1 VSVSV
6 TIDPRFL
13 ERILR
18 GPLARARVRARTD
31 RVEALAQRGG
41 DRHGSMGDA
50 VRSRVADGADGLP
63 RGEVWV
69 AHSAGRYVL
78 EGTRPHL
85 IRPRRARGPKARLR
99 FRARSGDVVFTKLVR
114 HPGYRGDNFLLEAL
128 RRGR

>member
-1 VSVSV
+1 MSVRV
-6 TIDPRFL
+6 TVDPRFL

-18 GPLARARVRARTD
+18 GTLARSRVQARTD
-31 RVEALAQRGG
+31 RVTTLAQRGG

-50 VRSRVADGADGLP
+50 VRSRVTDGPDGLP

-69 AHSAGRYVL
+69 AHPAGRYVL
-78 EGTRPHL
+78 EGTRPHV
-85 IRPRRARGPKARLR
+85 IRPRRSRGPKARLR
-99 FRARSGDVVFTKLVR
+99 FRARSGDIVFTKLVR